1 MTENPT
7 TGKEPKTMNITYQR
21 CRQQLSRLSFDELLV
36 FDAYG
41 RQHRD
46 PDDIAEAMGLSPDK
60 VIAQLEN
67 LAAKLQ
73 PIAHLIPWMDVDDRD
88 QLRTAA

>member
-1 MTENPT
+1 M
-7 TGKEPKTMNITYQR
+7 MNACLRR
-21 CRQQLSRLSFDELLV
+21 CRQHLSRLSFNELLV

-46 PDDIAEAMGLSPDK
+46 PEDIAEAMGLSPDE

-67 LAAKLQ
+67 LEAKLQ
-73 PIAHLIPWMDVDDRD
+73 PIAHLIPWMGVSEGD
-88 QLRTAA
+88 QLRAAA

>member
-1 MTENPT
+1 
-7 TGKEPKTMNITYQR
+7 MNTNYQI
-21 CRQQLSRLSFDELLV
+21 CRQHLSRLNFDELLV

-46 PDDIAEAMGLSPDK
+46 PDDIAAAMGLSPRE

-73 PIAHLIPWMDVDDRD
+73 PIAHLISWMGISEGD
-88 QLRTAA
+88 QLQAAA

>member
-1 MTENPT
+1 
-7 TGKEPKTMNITYQR
+7 MNANYQI
-21 CRQQLSRLSFDELLV
+21 CRQHLSRLSFDELLV

-46 PDDIAEAMGLSPDK
+46 PDDIAAAMGLSPHE

-73 PIAHLIPWMDVDDRD
+73 PIAHLISWMGISEGD
-88 QLRTAA
+88 QLRAAA

>member
-1 MTENPT
+1 
-7 TGKEPKTMNITYQR
+7 MNAAYQR

-46 PDDIAEAMGLSPDK
+46 PDDIAEAMGLSPDE

-67 LAAKLQ
+67 LAAKLH
-73 PIAHLIPWMDVDDRD
+73 PIACLIPWMGDSEGD
-88 QLRTAA
+88 QLQAAA

>member
-1 MTENPT
+1 
-7 TGKEPKTMNITYQR
+7 MNANYQI
-21 CRQQLSRLSFDELLV
+21 CRQQLSCLSFDELLV

-41 RQHRD
+41 RQHRN
-46 PDDIAEAMGLSPDK
+46 PDDIAKAMGWSPQE

-73 PIAHLIPWMDVDDRD
+73 PIAHLISRMGVSEGD
-88 QLRTAA
+88 QLRAAA